1 MDSVAAAGL
10 PGIGIPV
17 WIQVFVLGGIALLL
31 VGVPAR
37 VLWGMT
43 RRSRERARRLR
54 DLADRLRGHLQDVRL
69 EGGFPGAR
77 RIRAAHEGRPLALAL
92 PSPSELLLR
101 LEPGRAPAARL
112 IVRTRGRWDWP
123 WAVLWDPPGFLR
135 RTRTGDP
142 LVDET
147 LAVYASPALGSWIR
161 ELALSGTDPRI
172 QPSPLV
178 ESLVL
183 LRRLP
188 GVERMELRISPAGG
202 FLLRLRLRSE
212 DLLYRPEDLESAAH
226 HAFRLF
232 DLLAMA

>member
-1 MDSVAAAGL
+1 MDTVAAAGL

-31 VGVPAR
+31 VVVPLR
-37 VLWGMT
+37 VLWEMT
-43 RRSRERARRLR
+43 RRTRERARRLR
-54 DLADRLRGHLQDVRL
+54 ELADRLRGHLQGVRL
-69 EGGFPGAR
+69 EGGFPGGH
-77 RIRAAHEGRPLALAL
+77 RIRAAHEGRPLTLAL
-92 PSPSELLLR
+92 PSPSELRLR
-101 LEPGRAPAARL
+101 LEADRVPASSL
-112 IVRTRGRWDWP
+112 IIRTRGRWNWP
-123 WAVLWDPPGFLR
+123 WTILWAPPRWLHR
-135 RTRTGDP
+135 ARTGDP

-147 LAVYASPALGSWIR
+147 LAVYASPTLGSWIR
-161 ELALSGTDPRI
+161 ELALSRTDSTSR
-172 QPSPLV
+172 PSPLV
-178 ESLVL
+178 ESLVI